1 MRNLLSGISKANSAL
16 LEEEELDISLNKVIA
31 ELGASTNVDRCYI
44 FTNRVENGHLIFDYT
59 HEWCALGID
68 EYFGNPDLSGVSY
81 DFLPSLFENLSQK
94 NVLYGLV
101 SESKNIPFKQVME
114 MQGILTYLFVPIFC
128 KEVFWG
134 WMGYDECRKERN
146 WLIEEVDAINA
157 VARNIGLRLSREKV
171 EADHNLAIER
181 FDLSV
186 RGSQQGLWEWDIT
199 NGSANYSSIFMSMI
213 GYKHFE
219 FEHNY
224 ENWQKLM
231 HPNDYLVVRPKIEA
245 YLRKE
250 IPEYTAEFRL
260 QHKDGYYVWI
270 KGSGVAKW
278 NEHGTPVFM
287 VGSHLDISELKQQQ
301 ENLETQRNEFNKLL
315 NSLGEAVFRLNIQNE
330 ITYLNSYWEH
340 LTGYEIEY
348 CIGKKLMYFFTT
360 EDSKLILHN
369 IESLRNDEQLTSL
382 QDVRL
387 IEHNN
392 EVRWVQMI
400 LKEFGK
406 PTDKDY
412 FVAGS
417 IIDIHDKKL
426 ASQKEKELAEL
437 KSGFVSLASHQF
449 RTPLTVIYSNV
460 ELIEFYTAKHDIEL
474 FNTVQSSSTQIK
486 EEIKRM
492 TELMNNILL
501 VGRYEANQLHY
512 HLKPVLIISYINGII
527 ETYFSNQA
535 DKRKIL
541 VHYNVDNDVLLSIDT
556 MLFTHVLTN
565 IISNA
570 FKYSMGKKNPVLTVE
585 HSGIKINLIVE
596 DYGIGIPENEVNK
609 VFDSFYRATNTT
621 TLQGTGL
628 GLVVAKQFIELH
640 NGTIELESKLGVGTK
655 VTLTLPI
662 NKVD

>member
-1 MRNLLSGISKANSAL
+1 MRKILSGISKANSAL
-16 LEEEELDISLNKVIA
+16 LEEDELNRSLNKVVE
-31 ELGASTNVDRCYI
+31 ELGSSTDVDRCYI
-44 FTNRVENGHLIFDYT
+44 FTNKFENGNLLFDYT
-59 HEWCALGID
+59 HEWCAPGVD
-68 EYFGNPDLSGVSY
+68 EYFGNPDLNGVSY
-81 DFLPSLFENLSQK
+81 DSFPGLYENLSQQ
-94 NVLYGLV
+94 NVFYGLV
-101 SESKNIPFKQVME
+101 SQSPNQKFRDVMQ

-128 KEVFWG
+128 KEEFWG
-134 WMGYDECRKERN
+134 WMGYDDCRTERT
-146 WLIEEVDAINA
+146 WLVEEVDALNA
-157 VARNIGLRLSREKV
+157 VARNIGLRLTREKV
-171 EADHNLAIER
+171 EQEHNLAIER

-186 RGSQQGLWEWDIT
+186 KGSQQGLWEWDVVNNST
-199 NGSANYSSIFMSMI
+199 NYSAIFMSMI
-213 GYKHFE
+213 GYEHFE

-224 ENWQKLM
+224 ENWHNKM
-231 HPNDYLVVRPKIEA
+231 HPDDYLVVRPKLEA

-250 IPEYTAEFRL
+250 IPEYSAEFRL
-260 QHKDGYYVWI
+260 KHKEGHYVWI

-278 NEHGTPVFM
+278 NDEGQPIFM

-301 ENLETQRNEFNKLL
+301 ENLETQRNEFNRLL
-315 NSLGEAVFRLNIQNE
+315 NSLGEAVFRLNISNE
-330 ITYLNSYWEH
+330 ITYLNSYWED
-340 LTGYEIEY
+340 LSGFDLEQ
-348 CIGKKLMYFFTT
+348 CIGKKVVDFFIK
-360 EDSKLILHN
+360 EDENFIINN
-369 IESLRNDEQLTSL
+369 IDALRNDQQLTSL
-382 QDVRL
+382 LDVRL
-387 IEHNN
+387 VQKNN
-392 EVRWVQMI
+392 QVRWVQMI

-412 FVAGS
+412 FIAGS

-426 ASQKEKELAEL
+426 ALQKEKELAEL

-460 ELIEFYTAKHDIEL
+460 ELIEFYTAKQDLEL
-474 FNTVQSSSTQIK
+474 YNTIQSSATQIK

-512 HLKPVLIISYINGII
+512 QLKPILIIPFINGII

-541 VHYNVDNDVLLSIDT
+541 LQYDIHKDTYVSIDT

-570 FKYSMGKKNPVLTVE
+570 FKYSMGKENPLLNVI
-585 HSGIKINLIVE
+585 SSNNKIQLVVQ
-596 DYGIGIPENEVNK
+596 DFGIGIPDNEINK

-640 NGTIELESKLGVGTK
+640 DGAVYLESKLGVGTK
-655 VTLTLPI
+655 VTLEIPI
-662 NKVD
+662 YENK